1 MDNEQK
7 QLVLRY
13 AQLAF
18 KAKLGKNEDTEC
30 ERLEIRQKLGM
41 THDQILQCAEESLMD
56 KFD

>member
-1 MDNEQK
+1 VDNEQK

-18 KAKLGKNEDTEC
+18 KAKLGKNGDI
-30 ERLEIRQKLGM
+30 EREQLEIRQKLSM
-41 THDQILQCAEESLMD
+41 THNQILQCAEESLMD